1 MRRSLSRLQ
10 SCPMRRER
18 NFRRAVATTLGVWG
32 GAFVISVSVLGL
44 GAREAGQPPLPPV
57 RPPSS
62 SSEAQ
67 PGSAAPS
74 APSPSTAS
82 PPAPQPTEPAAC
94 LAELRANQVEAQI
107 VPAPP
112 APVADCGVAQPV
124 RLTSIGLT
132 DAARVDLPGRP
143 ILDCA
148 FALVFTGFVRDLM
161 APLAAA
167 TLGSR
172 LAAVGTGPGYRC
184 GSPIRLPSGNPNPHG
199 EGIAVDVAEITLAD
213 WRRIAVGH
221 EANPAEALFMRTMR
235 RAACGWF
242 TTVLG
247 PGSDAAHAEHFHFD
261 ILRHGASDNYRI
273 CE

>member
-1 MRRSLSRLQ
+1 MIRMRG
-10 SCPMRRER
+10 ER
-18 NFRRAVATTLGVWG
+18 NFRRAVATMLGVCG
-32 GAFVISVSVLGL
+32 GALIISASILGV
-44 GAREAGQPPLPPV
+44 GAREAGRPPLPPV

-62 SSEAQ
+62 SSEA
-67 PGSAAPS
+67 PPASGTTS

-82 PPAPQPTEPAAC
+82 TPAPQPTEAQAC
-94 LAELRANQVEAQI
+94 LAELRAKQVEAQI

-112 APVADCGVAQPV
+112 APIADCGVAQPV
-124 RLTSIGLT
+124 RLDSIGLS
-132 DAARVDLPGRP
+132 DAERVDLPDRP

-148 FALVFTGFVRDLM
+148 FALTFTAFVRDLM
-161 APLAAA
+161 SPLAAA

-172 LAAVGTGPGYRC
+172 VSAVGIVSGYRC
-184 GSPIRLPSGNPNPHG
+184 GSPIRLPSGSPNPHG
-199 EGIAVDVAEITLAD
+199 KGIAIDVAQITLAD
-213 WRRIAVGH
+213 RRRIAVGH
-221 EANPAEALFMRTMR
+221 EANPAEALFVRTMR

-261 ILRHGASDNYRI
+261 ILRHGSSDNYRI